1 MSAKHSGEAV
11 MIVELT
17 QRRKAILAAIV
28 EQYIRTGEPV
38 GSKSLLET
46 LPLPLSSATVRNEM
60 AELSALGLLEQ
71 PHTSAGRIPS
81 HAGYRYYVD
90 HLMGQQALDEAI
102 RRKIERAVSGASDD
116 PERLLAKAGEVL
128 AGLTNCAAV
137 SATSPG
143 ETAVIRRVETV
154 AVGLRTAMLV
164 LLTSTGVLKSKIC
177 RLDSEITPAL
187 LESFYNVTASML
199 VGRPLCDV
207 NISTMQTL
215 AASAG
220 ENAFAMLP
228 LMAGAAELAREASLC
243 DVRLEGQQN
252 LLSYRELEENAYELM
267 EFLRRGE
274 PLFSMLTARSK
285 GSVKLFIGKE
295 NQYKQLHQ
303 SSVILANYSVNDQE
317 GGSIGVIGPTRLD
330 YAKLIP
336 SVKYLTDLVG
346 RILTSALE

>member
-1 MSAKHSGEAV
+1 